1 MRSVTSMI
9 ISYIRIR
16 ISQEWTGCDS
26 NFSTPTCVYKAFLDL
41 GQNLDFYY
49 FPAKKQFFD
58 SMG

>member
-1 MRSVTSMI
+1 MI

-16 ISQEWTGCDS
+16 ISQEWTGCNS